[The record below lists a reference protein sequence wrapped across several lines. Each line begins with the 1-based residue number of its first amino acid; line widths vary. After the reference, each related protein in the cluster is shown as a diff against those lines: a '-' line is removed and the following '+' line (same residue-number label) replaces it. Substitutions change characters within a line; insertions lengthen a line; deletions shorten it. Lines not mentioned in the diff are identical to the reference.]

1 MDMRTLTVRNKVE
14 DMKVVP
20 VYCETA
26 KMLADIGTKAL
37 EPNRFEILRDLMTGY
52 GVLEAMKQGNWEA
65 ASSLMVM
72 MAKRKDK
79 GG

>member
-1 MDMRTLTVRNKVE
+1 
-14 DMKVVP
+14 
-20 VYCETA
+20 
-26 KMLADIGTKAL
+26 MLADIGTKAL
-37 EPNRFEILRDLMTGY
+37 EPSRFETLRDLLTGY

-65 ASSLMVM
+65 VSSLMVM